1 MGLYNFKK
9 QFEAPILA
17 GTKRHTIRE
26 ERKRPDKPGATMH
39 LYVGLRHAG
48 ARLLFRAP
56 CIKVETISIAG
67 GWEPHSGDF
76 FGEIRINGA
85 QLAGDELEQ
94 LAKCDGFGSH
104 AEMMEFWRG
113 RLPFEGK
120 IFHWDFHR
128 RWGMQAE
135 VASA

>member
-17 GTKRHTIRE
+17 GAKRHTIRA
-26 ERKRPDKPGATMH
+26 ERAHSDRPGDVMH
-39 LYVGLRHAG
+39 LYTGLRQRG

-56 CIKVETISIAG
+56 CVRVEDVSIEG
-67 GWEPHSGDF
+67 GWDGVSGDF
-76 FGEIRINGA
+76 LGEVRVNGIR
-85 QLAGDELEQ
+85 LDRDELEQ

-113 RLPFEGK
+113 RLPFTGK
-120 IFHWDFHR
+120 IFHWDFAR

-135 VASA
+135 AINA